1 MGTDKNIAFSASKPL
16 SSICVQ
22 VDDDKVDLLL
32 KKIKEKENFNLNRG
46 ELIIFSIIKAIKE
59 FPEFNSNYD
68 QDNQEDNQEIFL
80 YDSINL
86 GHFVNLGEGAKLA
99 VIKDAGDKSLVE
111 ISKEIKEAALKYI
124 RGELLDEDT
133 RSSTVSVTNLYS
145 FPAFQVSPPIY
156 KHQSSM
162 FSIASRFVSWDG
174 EKTVHKFNLTLSYD
188 ARVADCQKA
197 IALLNKIRKTLE
209 GEFDELH

>member
-22 VDDDKVDLLL
+22 VDDDKVNILLR
-32 KKIKEKENFNLNRG
+32 KIKEKENFNLNLG
-46 ELIIFSIIKAIKE
+46 ELLIFSIIKNLKE

-68 QDNQEDNQEIFL
+68 EDNRNCFL
-80 YDSINL
+80 YNSINL

-99 VIKDAGDKSLVE
+99 VIKNADTKSLFE

-133 RSSTVSVTNLYS
+133 RSSTISVTNLYS
-145 FPAFQVSPPIY
+145 FPAFQVTPPIY
-156 KHQSSM
+156 GHQSSM
-162 FSIASRFVSWDG
+162 FSVASKFVSWDG
-174 EKTVHKFNLTLSYD
+174 EKSVNRFNLTLSYD

-197 IALLNKIRKTLE
+197 ITFLNKIKKTLE
-209 GEFDELH
+209 GESENFSI